1 MWTRQ
6 QAVDYALSQV
16 GNTDG
21 GLYFKIA
28 FGYRSQADWC
38 AAFDSAIVVLG
49 KLDCPYFPNTFAFD
63 KRDLPVI
70 GDRWVEPYDL
80 EVGDFIGFDFDGGG
94 QWGGDHVGVV
104 VKKYARGDY
113 QTVEGNCG
121 RQVKVK
127 HRTVKED
134 GIIGGIRPYY
144 EEDEVTDAD
153 IQKIAKA
160 VWAYQIDYKNGA
172 NDKPHKASAASRL
185 GYIDYES
192 HPIIRKL
199 DEIIKLLTGGEK

>member
-1 MWTRQ
+1 MWTKQ
-6 QAVDYALSQV
+6 QTIDYALSQV
-16 GNTDG
+16 GQTDG
-21 GLYFKIA
+21 SLYFKIA
-28 FGYRSQADWC
+28 FGYRSYADWC

-49 KLDCPYFPNTFAFD
+49 KLDCPYFPNTYAFD
-63 KRDLPVI
+63 KRDLKII

-80 EVGDFIGFDFDGGG
+80 QAGDFISFDFDGGG
-94 QWGGDHVGVV
+94 QYGGDHVGIV
-104 VKKYARGDY
+104 VKRYARGDY

-121 RQVKVK
+121 KQVKVK

-172 NDKPHKASAASRL
+172 DDKPHKASAASRL

-192 HPIIRKL
+192 HPTIRKL
-199 DEIIKLLTGGEK
+199 DQIIKILTEK